1 MWHHFLPKMGE
12 HSLLQKFLF
21 TYRWLEFIYIMSDWN
36 YWYFHQI
43 SHDQDSRLDMKVT
56 TVKTSRISL
65 YSIWSSYVHIPVS
78 ETLADGDKELGRGN
92 MGVLKVP
99 DFYGA
104 IIGKKNFFHFKKYTY
119 DLCKPDV
126 SIPVPKFNTLWKKTC
141 SVVSSCKLQ
150 TFSIC

>member
-1 MWHHFLPKMGE
+1 
-12 HSLLQKFLF
+12 
-21 TYRWLEFIYIMSDWN
+21 MSDWN

-65 YSIWSSYVHIPVS
+65 YSVWSSYAHIPVS
-78 ETLADGDKELGRGN
+78 ETLADGDKELGREN

-104 IIGKKNFFHFKKYTY
+104 IIGKKTFFISKNIHMIYVSLMWAFLFLNLTHCGKKHVLLFALVNF
-119 DLCKPDV
+119 
-126 SIPVPKFNTLWKKTC
+126 
-141 SVVSSCKLQ
+141 KLSA
-150 TFSIC
+150 FVNGALY